1 MALHPY
7 TPLLMRTDFERR
19 MTAVIVSTVALLC
32 SPRATAQ
39 NAEPRTAQP
48 PSLEA
53 QKPSDAPG
61 LHNVVAYGPSCWSG
75 SLPEGDAGFAS
86 LQSWGVRT
94 VISVD
99 GAVPEVARAARFG
112 LRYVHLPIGYDG
124 FDDARKL
131 ELVRAVRDLPGP
143 IYIHCHHG
151 KHRSAGAAAA
161 VAASLGWMSPQAA
174 VARMKVSGTSEGYP
188 GLYRCA
194 ATAQVLAAALIDT
207 APAQWPAVTRP
218 SGMVESMVAIDDAM
232 ERIKVVEKAGWKV
245 PATHPDLAPAADAG
259 AIADHLRLLG
269 QDGRP
274 RDDAALAAF
283 AAILATSLS
292 AAEKLESDLAVE
304 TAADRPA
311 RLTAD
316 LKSLRATCTAC
327 HAAHRDSRRTDGG
340 TAAEPSP
347 APSIPGKAP

>member
-1 MALHPY
+1 MRMNIELRIGAAIVATLAL
-7 TPLLMRTDFERR
+7 
-19 MTAVIVSTVALLC
+19 VSAADT
-32 SPRATAQ
+32 RAQT
-39 NAEPRTAQP
+39 AEPHTALP
-48 PSLEA
+48 PSPQA
-53 QKPSDAPG
+53 QSPSDAPG
-61 LHNVVAYGPSCWSG
+61 LHNVVAFGPGCWSG
-75 SLPEGDAGFAS
+75 SMPEGDAGFAS

-99 GAVPEVARAARFG
+99 GAVPDVARAARFG

-124 FDDARKL
+124 FDEARKL

-174 VARMKVSGTSEGYP
+174 IARMKVSGTSENYP

-232 ERIKVVEKAGWKV
+232 ERLKVVEKAEWKV
-245 PATHPDLAPAADAG
+245 PASHPDLAPTADAG
-259 AIADHLRLLG
+259 AIADHLRLLA

-274 RDDAALAAF
+274 RDDAARAAF

-292 AAEKLESDLAVE
+292 AAEKLESDLAAE
-304 TAADRPA
+304 TAVDRPA

-316 LKSLRATCTAC
+316 LKALRATCTAC
-327 HAAHRDSRRTDGG
+327 HAAHRDARRTEGG
-340 TAAEPSP
+340 TAAERAP

>member
-1 MALHPY
+1 
-7 TPLLMRTDFERR
+7 MRTDVDRR
-19 MTAVIVSTVALLC
+19 ITAVIVATVALLS
-32 SPRATAQ
+32 SPRAPAQ
-39 NAEPRTAQP
+39 DAESRATQP
-48 PSLEA
+48 PSLQA
-53 QKPSDAPG
+53 QAPTDAPG
-61 LHNVVAYGPSCWSG
+61 LHNVVAYGPGCWSG

-99 GAVPEVARAARFG
+99 GAVPDVARAARFG

-161 VAASLGWMSPQAA
+161 VAASLGWMSPKAA
-174 VARMKVSGTSEGYP
+174 IARMKVSGTSEGYP

-194 ATAQVLAAALIDT
+194 STAQVLATELIDA
-207 APAQWPAVTRP
+207 APAQWPSITRP

-245 PATHPDLAPAADAG
+245 PASHPDLAPAADAG

-269 QDGRP
+269 DGGRP
-274 RDDAALAAF
+274 RGDADRASF
-283 AAILATSLS
+283 AAMLARSLAS
-292 AAEKLESDLAVE
+292 AERLEANL
-304 TAADRPA
+304 TAPPAIDRAA
-311 RLTAD
+311 RLAEEMQA
-316 LKSLRATCTAC
+316 LRATCTAC
-327 HAAHRDSRRTDGG
+327 HAAHRDARRIGDPGAQP
-340 TAAEPSP
+340 AAP
-347 APSIPGKAP
+347 APAAGSKAP

>member
-1 MALHPY
+1 MRMNIELRIGAAIVATLAL
-7 TPLLMRTDFERR
+7 
-19 MTAVIVSTVALLC
+19 VSAADT
-32 SPRATAQ
+32 RAQT
-39 NAEPRTAQP
+39 AEPHTAQP
-48 PSLEA
+48 PSPQA
-53 QKPSDAPG
+53 QSPSDAPG
-61 LHNVVAYGPSCWSG
+61 LHNVVAFGPGCWSG

-99 GAVPEVARAARFG
+99 GAVPDVARAARFG

-124 FDDARKL
+124 FDEARKL

-174 VARMKVSGTSEGYP
+174 IARMKVSGTSESYP

-194 ATAQVLAAALIDT
+194 STAQVLAASLIDT

-218 SGMVESMVAIDDAM
+218 SGMVESMVAIDDAL
-232 ERIKVVEKAGWKV
+232 ERIKVVEQAGWKV
-245 PATHPDLAPAADAG
+245 PASHPDLAPAADAG

-269 QDGRP
+269 QQPSARP
-274 RDDAALAAF
+274 RDPQFDTLLQASMKAADQ
-283 AAILATSLS
+283 
-292 AAEKLESDLAVE
+292 LESSLVG
-304 TAADRPA
+304 TP
-311 RLTAD
+311 TAD
-316 LKSLRATCTAC
+316 AQRLANDLQALRATCTAC
-327 HAAHRDSRRTDGG
+327 HAAQRDRRRMPDASPSHGG
-340 TAAEPSP
+340 PPTAPPPPGNSTPSP
-347 APSIPGKAP
+347 SK

>member
-1 MALHPY
+1 MRMAL
-7 TPLLMRTDFERR
+7 LAMC
-19 MTAVIVSTVALLC
+19 TAVIAAPLAAMP
-32 SPRATAQ
+32 SPGTPTQSSDAHGGK
-39 NAEPRTAQP
+39 P
-48 PSLEA
+48 PTPEA
-53 QKPSDAPG
+53 QTPGDAPG
-61 LHNVVAYGPSCWSG
+61 LHNVVAYGPACWSG
-75 SLPEGDAGFAS
+75 SAPEGDAGFAS

-174 VARMKVSGTSEGYP
+174 IARMKVSGTSESYP

-194 ATAQVLAAALIDT
+194 ATAQVLSAALIDT

-274 RDDAALAAF
+274 RDDAARAAF

-292 AAEKLESDLAVE
+292 AAKKLESDLAAE

-316 LKSLRATCTAC
+316 LKALRATCTAC
-327 HAAHRDSRRTDGG
+327 HAAHRDARRTDGG

-347 APSIPGKAP
+347 APSVPGKAP

>member
-1 MALHPY
+1 MRMNIELRISALVMA
-7 TPLLMRTDFERR
+7 
-19 MTAVIVSTVALLC
+19 TVALLAAAYT
-32 SPRATAQ
+32 PAQ
-39 NAEPRTAQP
+39 DTEPRTEPP
-48 PSLEA
+48 PSLNA

-61 LHNVVAYGPSCWSG
+61 LHNVVAYGPNCWSG
-75 SLPEGDAGFAS
+75 SLPEGDPGFDS
-86 LQSWGVRT
+86 LRSWGVRT

-99 GAVPEVARAARFG
+99 GAVPDVARAARFG
-112 LRYVHLPIGYDG
+112 MRYVHLPIGYDG
-124 FDDARKL
+124 FDEARKL

-174 VARMKVSGTSEGYP
+174 IARMKVSGTSENYP

-232 ERIKVVEKAGWKV
+232 ERLKVVEKAEWKV
-245 PATHPDLAPAADAG
+245 PTSHPDLAPTADAG
-259 AIADHLRLLG
+259 AIADHLRLLA

-274 RDDAALAAF
+274 RDDAARAAF

-292 AAEKLESDLAVE
+292 AAEKLESDLAAE
-304 TAADRPA
+304 AATDRPGRLAADLQA
-311 RLTAD
+311 
-316 LKSLRATCTAC
+316 LRATCTVC
-327 HAAHRDSRRTDGG
+327 HAAHRDARRASSDTP
-340 TAAEPSP
+340 AEPTH
-347 APSIPGKAP
+347 APGTPDKTP

>member
-1 MALHPY
+1 MRMNMEMRISALVV
-7 TPLLMRTDFERR
+7 
-19 MTAVIVSTVALLC
+19 ATVALMAAAYT
-32 SPRATAQ
+32 PAQ
-39 NAEPRTAQP
+39 TAEPRTAQP

-99 GAVPEVARAARFG
+99 GAVPDVARAARFG

-174 VARMKVSGTSEGYP
+174 MARMKVSGTSESYP

-194 ATAQVLAAALIDT
+194 STAQVLAASLIDT

-218 SGMVESMVAIDDAM
+218 SGMVESMVAIDDAL
-232 ERIKVVEKAGWKV
+232 ERIEVVEQAGWKV
-245 PATHPDLAPAADAG
+245 PASHPDLAPAADAG

-269 QDGRP
+269 DDGRP
-274 RDDAALAAF
+274 RDDAGRAAF
-283 AAILATSLS
+283 AAVLASSLG
-292 AAEKLESDLAVE
+292 AAEKLESDLANT
-304 TAADRPA
+304 TAADRSL
-311 RLTAD
+311 RLTED
-316 LKSLRATCTAC
+316 LKALRATCTAC
-327 HAAHRDSRRTDGG
+327 HAAHRDARRADRRDAAGPTPVPGTTDN
-340 TAAEPSP
+340 
-347 APSIPGKAP
+347 AP

>member
-1 MALHPY
+1 
-7 TPLLMRTDFERR
+7 
-19 MTAVIVSTVALLC
+19 
-32 SPRATAQ
+32 
-39 NAEPRTAQP
+39 
-48 PSLEA
+48 
-53 QKPSDAPG
+53 
-61 LHNVVAYGPSCWSG
+61 
-75 SLPEGDAGFAS
+75 
-86 LQSWGVRT
+86 

-99 GAVPEVARAARFG
+99 GAVPDVARAARFG

-131 ELVRAVRDLPGP
+131 DLVRAVRDLPGP

-174 VARMKVSGTSEGYP
+174 IARMKVSGTSENYP

-207 APAQWPAVTRP
+207 APTQWPAVTRP

-232 ERIKVVEKAGWKV
+232 ERLKVVEKAEWKV
-245 PATHPDLAPAADAG
+245 PASHPDLAPTADAG
-259 AIADHLRLLG
+259 AITDHLRLLA

-274 RDDAALAAF
+274 RDDAARAAF

-292 AAEKLESDLAVE
+292 AAEKLESDLAAE
-304 TAADRPA
+304 AAVDRPA

-316 LKSLRATCTAC
+316 LQALRATCTAC
-327 HAAHRDSRRTDGG
+327 HAAHRDARRTEGG
-340 TAAEPSP
+340 TAAERAP

>member
-1 MALHPY
+1 
-7 TPLLMRTDFERR
+7 MRTNIELLIGSCIVATLV
-19 MTAVIVSTVALLC
+19 MTATLYAQAQTV
-32 SPRATAQ
+32 
-39 NAEPRTAQP
+39 EPRTALP
-48 PSLEA
+48 PSPQA
-53 QKPSDAPG
+53 QSPSDAPG
-61 LHNVVAYGPSCWSG
+61 LHNVVAFGPGCWSG
-75 SLPEGDAGFAS
+75 SMPEGDAGFAS

-99 GAVPEVARAARFG
+99 GAVPDVARAARFG

-174 VARMKVSGTSEGYP
+174 IARMKVSGTSESYP

-194 ATAQVLAAALIDT
+194 ATAQVLAAALIDS

-245 PATHPDLAPAADAG
+245 PASHPDLAPTADAG
-259 AIADHLRLLG
+259 AIADHLRLLA

-274 RDDAALAAF
+274 RDDAARAAF

-292 AAEKLESDLAVE
+292 AAEKLESDLAAE
-304 TAADRPA
+304 AAVDRPA
-311 RLTAD
+311 RLSAD
-316 LKSLRATCTAC
+316 LQALRATCTAC
-327 HAAHRDSRRTDGG
+327 HAAHRDARRTESG
-340 TAAEPSP
+340 TAAEQAS

>member
-1 MALHPY
+1 MRRNIELRISALVV
-7 TPLLMRTDFERR
+7 
-19 MTAVIVSTVALLC
+19 ATVAC
-32 SPRATAQ
+32 MATAYTMAQ
-39 NAEPRTAQP
+39 TAEPHTAEP

-53 QKPSDAPG
+53 QRPSDAPG
-61 LHNVVAYGPSCWSG
+61 LHNVVAYGPRCWSG

-99 GAVPEVARAARFG
+99 GAVPDVARAARFG

-174 VARMKVSGTSEGYP
+174 IARMKVSGTSESYP

-207 APAQWPAVTRP
+207 ASAQWPAVTRP

-274 RDDAALAAF
+274 RDDAARAAF

-292 AAEKLESDLAVE
+292 AAEKLESDLAAKA
-304 TAADRPA
+304 AADRTA
-311 RLTAD
+311 RLAAD
-316 LKSLRATCTAC
+316 LTALRATCTAC
-327 HAAHRDSRRTDGG
+327 HAAHRDARRAEGD
-340 TAAEPSP
+340 TAAEQAP

>member
-1 MALHPY
+1 MRITLLATCAALI
-7 TPLLMRTDFERR
+7 
-19 MTAVIVSTVALLC
+19 AALLA
-32 SPRATAQ
+32 ATPSRGTPTQSSDAHCG
-39 NAEPRTAQP
+39 NP
-48 PSLEA
+48 PAPEA
-53 QKPSDAPG
+53 QTPSDAPG
-61 LHNVVAYGPSCWSG
+61 LHNAVAFGPGCWSG
-75 SLPEGDAGFAS
+75 SMPEGDAGFAS

-99 GAVPEVARAARFG
+99 GAVPDVARAARFG

-174 VARMKVSGTSEGYP
+174 IARMKVSGTSESYP

-245 PATHPDLAPAADAG
+245 PATHPDLAPTADAG

-274 RDDAALAAF
+274 RDDAARAAF
-283 AAILATSLS
+283 AAILATSLG
-292 AAEKLESDLAVE
+292 AAEKLESDLAAE

-316 LKSLRATCTAC
+316 LKALRATCTAC
-327 HAAHRDSRRTDGG
+327 HAAHRDARRTEGG
-340 TAAEPSP
+340 TAAEQAP

>member
-1 MALHPY
+1 MRMNIELRIGACIVTTLVMMATPY
-7 TPLLMRTDFERR
+7 AP
-19 MTAVIVSTVALLC
+19 
-32 SPRATAQ
+32 AQ
-39 NAEPRTAQP
+39 TAEPRTALP
-48 PSLEA
+48 PSPQA
-53 QKPSDAPG
+53 QSPSDAPG
-61 LHNVVAYGPSCWSG
+61 LHNVVAFGPGCWSG
-75 SLPEGDAGFAS
+75 SMPEGDAGFAS
-86 LQSWGVRT
+86 LRSWGVRT

-99 GAVPEVARAARFG
+99 GAVPDVARAARFG

-174 VARMKVSGTSEGYP
+174 IARMKVSGTSESYP

-207 APAQWPAVTRP
+207 APARWPAMTRP

-232 ERIKVVEKAGWKV
+232 ERIKVVEKAEWKV
-245 PATHPDLAPAADAG
+245 PASHPDLAPTADAG
-259 AIADHLRLLG
+259 AIADHLRLLA

-274 RDDAALAAF
+274 RDDAARAAF

-292 AAEKLESDLAVE
+292 AAEKLESDLAAE
-304 TAADRPA
+304 AAVDRPS

-316 LKSLRATCTAC
+316 LKALRATCTAC
-327 HAAHRDSRRTDGG
+327 HAAHRDVRRTEGG
-340 TAAEPSP
+340 TAAEQAP

>member
-1 MALHPY
+1 MSMNIELRISALVMA
-7 TPLLMRTDFERR
+7 
-19 MTAVIVSTVALLC
+19 TVALLAAAYT
-32 SPRATAQ
+32 PAQ
-39 NAEPRTAQP
+39 DTEPRTEHP

-61 LHNVVAYGPSCWSG
+61 LHNVVAYGPNCWSG

-86 LQSWGVRT
+86 LRSWGVRT

-99 GAVPEVARAARFG
+99 GAVPDVARAARFG

-124 FDDARKL
+124 FDEARKL

-174 VARMKVSGTSEGYP
+174 MARMKVSGTSESYP

-194 ATAQVLAAALIDT
+194 STAQVLAASLIDT

-232 ERIKVVEKAGWKV
+232 ERIKVVEQAGWKV
-245 PATHPDLAPAADAG
+245 PASHPDLAPAADAG

-269 QDGRP
+269 QQPPAGP
-274 RDDAALAAF
+274 RDPQFDTLLQA
-283 AAILATSLS
+283 SM
-292 AAEKLESDLAVE
+292 K
-304 TAADRPA
+304 AADRLESSLAGTPTSDA
-311 RLTAD
+311 SRLAND
-316 LKSLRATCTAC
+316 LQALRATCTAC
-327 HAAHRDSRRTDGG
+327 HAAQRDRRRMPNT
-340 TAAEPSP
+340 SP
-347 APSIPGKAP
+347 AGGAPQQSPPPASAR

>member
-1 MALHPY
+1 MNMEMRISALVV
-7 TPLLMRTDFERR
+7 
-19 MTAVIVSTVALLC
+19 ATVALMAAAYT
-32 SPRATAQ
+32 PAQ
-39 NAEPRTAQP
+39 TAEPRTAQP

-161 VAASLGWMSPQAA
+161 VAASLGWMTPQAA
-174 VARMKVSGTSEGYP
+174 IARMKVSGTSEGYP

-232 ERIKVVEKAGWKV
+232 ERIKVVEQAGWKV

-259 AIADHLRLLG
+259 AIADHLRLLT

-274 RDDAALAAF
+274 RDDAARAAF

-292 AAEKLESDLAVE
+292 AAEKLESDLTAE
-304 TAADRPA
+304 AAGDRTARLAADLQA
-311 RLTAD
+311 
-316 LKSLRATCTAC
+316 LRATCTAC
-327 HAAHRDSRRTDGG
+327 HAAHRDARRTSSD
-340 TAAEPSP
+340 TPAEPTNV
-347 APSIPGKAP
+347 PGTPDKTP